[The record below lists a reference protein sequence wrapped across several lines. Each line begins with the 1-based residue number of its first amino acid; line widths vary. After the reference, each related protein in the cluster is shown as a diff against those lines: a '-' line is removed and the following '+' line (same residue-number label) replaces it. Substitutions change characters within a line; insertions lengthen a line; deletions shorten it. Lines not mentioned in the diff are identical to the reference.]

1 MTLLLFLIVIIAGPI
16 VDRATLVNESMI
28 EIRWILRGD

>member
-16 VDRATLVNESMI
+16 VDRASLVNE
-28 EIRWILRGD
+28 EHD